1 MAMNPMQRRSIRMFL
16 SGLLIGLV
24 AVAIAVVISLN
35 KMKELQTELQ
45 SLKSLQKKYLVAAA
59 DLESG
64 HVISFDDDFITA
76 TVQTTVSQDQVID
89 RDDFIE
95 KDSNGNPI
103 RTEEGELG
111 KDVMLKVNVPAGT
124 IVTKDMIVDTEDPV
138 TGTDRIQEYNM
149 ILLPSHLKNGD
160 YVDIRMT
167 LTNGQDYIVLS
178 KKRVLGCTAK
188 SIWIK
193 VNETEMQILNSAI
206 VDSYLISGAKL
217 YAIPYIEAGTQPAT
231 TQTYVVNQAVA
242 SLLSSMAG
250 GDAENARNLVDEIK
264 KDANN
269 DYLKGKTARDL
280 WEKYQ
285 DGVRSEERQNLE
297 DAISNSS
304 AGDGA
309 VVSGFAVEK
318 AAVQEA
324 RQKYVSELEGT
335 EDIGYTKE

>member
-1 MAMNPMQRRSIRMFL
+1 MAMNPMQRRSRNMFL
-16 SGLLIGLV
+16 LGFLLALVIMV
-24 AVAIAVVISLN
+24 AVVLYLVNQMNGL
-35 KMKELQTELQ
+35 KEEVAK
-45 SLKSLQKKYLVAAA
+45 LKNLQKQYLVASK

-64 HVISFDDDFITA
+64 QVVTFEEDFTTA
-76 TVQTTVSQDQVID
+76 TVQTTVSPDQVIT
-89 RDDFIE
+89 RDDFLE
-95 KDSNGNPI
+95 KDANGNPVM
-103 RTEEGELG
+103 TEEGAELG
-111 KDVMLKVNVPAGT
+111 KDVMLKVSVPAGT
-124 IVTKDMIVDTEDPV
+124 IVTKDMLIDTEDPI

-178 KKRVLGCTAK
+178 KKRILGCTEK
-188 SIWIK
+188 SIWMK

-242 SLLSSMAG
+242 NLLSSMAG
-250 GDAENARNLVDEIK
+250 GDSVENARNLVDEIK
-264 KDANN
+264 KGK
-269 DYLKGKTARDL
+269 DYLKGKTARDT
-280 WEKYQ
+280 WDTYQ
-285 DGVRSEERQNLE
+285 QGVRSEERQNLE
-297 DAISNSS
+297 DAISNSNT
-304 AGDGA
+304 GDNA
-309 VVSGFAVEK
+309 VVTGFGTEK
-318 AAVQEA
+318 AAIQEA

>member
-1 MAMNPMQRRSIRMFL
+1 MAMNPMQRRSIRMF
-16 SGLLIGLV
+16 SVGLLIGLV
-24 AVAIAVVISLN
+24 AVAIAVVISVN

-64 HVISFDDDFITA
+64 HVISFD
-76 TVQTTVSQDQVID
+76 
-89 RDDFIE
+89 
-95 KDSNGNPI
+95 
-103 RTEEGELG
+103 
-111 KDVMLKVNVPAGT
+111 
-124 IVTKDMIVDTEDPV
+124 DMIVDTEDPV

-304 AGDGA
+304 AGDNA